1 MASGFSESGDG
12 LHYAEHISVP
22 MRLFV
27 GAIALG
33 MFLIPVPFVMHATA
47 RTPWLHLLL
56 AAACV
61 VAACAMGA
69 LFLTIA
75 LGRVLTLHFDP
86 AWRQVRRTSRW
97 PLVGRTVHIAFDRFA
112 PPEVVE
118 RTSEDGPYHVLRLTV
133 HGERPMHLG
142 GFDRR
147 EDAERWRSR
156 IAALFV
162 GHPG

>member
-22 MRLFV
+22 MRIFV

-61 VAACAMGA
+61 VAACAMVR
-69 LFLTIA
+69 LIS
-75 LGRVLTLHFDP
+75 LHH
-86 AWRQVRRTSRW
+86 QRW
-97 PLVGRTVHIAFDRFA
+97 WNA
-112 PPEVVE
+112 PQKTAP
-118 RTSEDGPYHVLRLTV
+118 T
-133 HGERPMHLG
+133 MCC
-142 GFDRR
+142 
-147 EDAERWRSR
+147 A
-156 IAALFV
+156 
-162 GHPG
+162 